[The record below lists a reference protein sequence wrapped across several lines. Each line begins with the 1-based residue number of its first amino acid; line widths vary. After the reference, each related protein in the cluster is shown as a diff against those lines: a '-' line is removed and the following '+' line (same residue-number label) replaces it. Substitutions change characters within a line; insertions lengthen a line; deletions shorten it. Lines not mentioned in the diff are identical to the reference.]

1 MARKSQQGLAYDEKV
16 LSVNPAGD
24 IKRRAP
30 HRSACPSGGS
40 CHLRHF
46 FSLQAIQRFGSPS
59 RRSLFRLRLTTSS
72 ISLPDLAINREN
84 TSTMNTRHLS
94 TRIVLGFSILAL
106 TASALAAEP
115 TQISMLR
122 KSWEQARARA
132 AQPVDESYLR
142 ELQKLLDSFTKA
154 GQLEDAMAVKN
165 ESQSVVE
172 DAAAASTAAEAA
184 KQPAKLVAL
193 RKTWIQSRD
202 KALQPSDAV
211 YVRELQKLQDAYAK
225 AGKLEDALAA
235 KNELE
240 KLGANSEAP
249 SRQTRSFV
257 GKKWATAS
265 GSQFTFKADG
275 TGTQANAS
283 GKEWPLKWT
292 QGTDDLLKVDGWS
305 DDKPSTLY
313 FRFPKSREGLFGP
326 SADKLDKQLTVK

>member
-1 MARKSQQGLAYDEKV
+1 
-16 LSVNPAGD
+16 
-24 IKRRAP
+24 
-30 HRSACPSGGS
+30 
-40 CHLRHF
+40 
-46 FSLQAIQRFGSPS
+46 
-59 RRSLFRLRLTTSS
+59 
-72 ISLPDLAINREN
+72 
-84 TSTMNTRHLS
+84 MNTRHLS
-94 TRIVLGFSILAL
+94 IRIVLGLSILAL

-132 AQPVDESYLR
+132 AQPIDESYLR
-142 ELQKLLDSFTKA
+142 ELHKLLDTFTKA

-172 DAAAASTAAEAA
+172 DAAAAASASADAAT
-184 KQPAKLVAL
+184 KQPAKLATL
-193 RKTWIQSRD
+193 RKSWIQSRD

-235 KNELE
+235 KSELE
-240 KLGANSEAP
+240 KLGENSEAP
-249 SRQTRSFV
+249 SRQSRSFV

-292 QGTDDLLKVDGWS
+292 QGGDDLLTVDGWS
-305 DDKPSTLY
+305 DDKKATLY
-313 FRFPKSREGLFGP
+313 FRFPKSREGLFG
-326 SADKLDKQLTVK
+326 SSTDKLDKQLTVK

>member
-1 MARKSQQGLAYDEKV
+1 
-16 LSVNPAGD
+16 
-24 IKRRAP
+24 
-30 HRSACPSGGS
+30 
-40 CHLRHF
+40 
-46 FSLQAIQRFGSPS
+46 
-59 RRSLFRLRLTTSS
+59 
-72 ISLPDLAINREN
+72 
-84 TSTMNTRHLS
+84 MNTRTL
-94 TRIVLGFSILAL
+94 RALGVLGFSLI
-106 TASALAAEP
+106 TCCASSLAAEP

-142 ELQKLLDSFTKA
+142 ELHKLLDTFTKA

-172 DAAAASTAAEAA
+172 DAAAAAAASASA
-184 KQPAKLVAL
+184 KQPAKLATL
-193 RKTWIQSRD
+193 RKSWVQSRD

-211 YVRELQKLQDAYAK
+211 YVRELQKLQDTYAK

-235 KNELE
+235 KSELE
-240 KLGANSEAP
+240 KLGGNSEAP

-292 QGTDDLLKVDGWS
+292 QGADDLLTVDGWS

-313 FRFPKSREGLFGP
+313 FRFPKSREGLFGS

>member
-1 MARKSQQGLAYDEKV
+1 
-16 LSVNPAGD
+16 
-24 IKRRAP
+24 
-30 HRSACPSGGS
+30 
-40 CHLRHF
+40 
-46 FSLQAIQRFGSPS
+46 
-59 RRSLFRLRLTTSS
+59 
-72 ISLPDLAINREN
+72 
-84 TSTMNTRHLS
+84 MNTRHLS
-94 TRIVLGFSILAL
+94 ARIVLGLSIFAL

-132 AQPVDESYLR
+132 AQPIDEGYLR
-142 ELQKLLDSFTKA
+142 DLHKLLDTFTKA

-172 DAAAASTAAEAA
+172 DAAAAASASADATA
-184 KQPAKLVAL
+184 KQPAKLATL

-240 KLGANSEAP
+240 KLGENSEAP

-313 FRFPKSREGLFGP
+313 FRFPKSREGLFG
-326 SADKLDKQLTVK
+326 SSTDKLDKQLTVK

>member
-1 MARKSQQGLAYDEKV
+1 
-16 LSVNPAGD
+16 
-24 IKRRAP
+24 
-30 HRSACPSGGS
+30 
-40 CHLRHF
+40 
-46 FSLQAIQRFGSPS
+46 
-59 RRSLFRLRLTTSS
+59 
-72 ISLPDLAINREN
+72 
-84 TSTMNTRHLS
+84 MNTRHLS
-94 TRIVLGFSILAL
+94 ARIVLGLSILAL
-106 TASALAAEP
+106 TASAMGAEP

-132 AQPVDESYLR
+132 AQPIDESYLR
-142 ELQKLLDSFTKA
+142 ELHKLLDTFTKA

-172 DAAAASTAAEAA
+172 DAAAAASAFADAA
-184 KQPAKLVAL
+184 KQPAKLASL
-193 RKTWIQSRD
+193 RKSWIQSRD

-211 YVRELQKLQDAYAK
+211 YVRELQKLQDSYAK

-235 KNELE
+235 KSELE
-240 KLGANSEAP
+240 KLGGNSEAP

-292 QGTDDLLKVDGWS
+292 QGADDLLTVDGWS
-305 DDKPSTLY
+305 DDKKATLY
-313 FRFPKSREGLFGP
+313 FRFPKSREGLFGS